1 MALYNEILA
10 GRYNR
15 FLQKLFG
22 MKGEA
27 PSPQLSGEVMPIF
40 PLFSGAE
47 NRYLESWQRFG
58 CEAGTGTPA
67 AGNRSAIR
75 IRNPV
80 GSNVLAVIE
89 RFQIWEPTSAD
100 TPQLFYNGVA
110 TVMPTETG
118 NASPQQLDLRGGQIG
133 SNMIVSI
140 STNFG
145 LIGNNPIWQAQIPL
159 QGTADI
165 ILTDIHELP
174 LAPGSE
180 YTIVSTTLVT
190 QIAVNLLW
198 RERYAEDSERD
209 K

>member
-1 MALYNEILA
+1 MARYNEIQS
-10 GRYNR
+10 GRFAR
-15 FLQKLFG
+15 AVQKLFG
-22 MKGEA
+22 VKGEVPVA
-27 PSPQLSGEVMPIF
+27 SLAGEVVVAHSF
-40 PLFSGAE
+40 LSGAE
-47 NRYLESWQRFG
+47 NRYLEGWQRFG

-89 RFQIWEPTSAD
+89 RFQIWEPTAAD
-100 TPQLFYNGVA
+100 TPQLFFNGIA

-118 NASPQQLDLRGGQIG
+118 VASPQQLDLRAGQTG
-133 SNMIVSI
+133 SNMIVSL
-140 STNFG
+140 SVNFG
-145 LIGNNPIWQAQIPL
+145 LIGSNPIWQASIPL
-159 QGTADI
+159 NGTADI
-165 ILTDIHELP
+165 IITDIHELP

-198 RERYAEDSERD
+198 RERFVEDSERA
-209 K
+209 